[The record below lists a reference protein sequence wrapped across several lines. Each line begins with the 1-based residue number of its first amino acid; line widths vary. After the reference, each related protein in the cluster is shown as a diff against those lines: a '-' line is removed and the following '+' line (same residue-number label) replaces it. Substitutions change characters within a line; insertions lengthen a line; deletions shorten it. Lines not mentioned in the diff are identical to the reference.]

1 MDNIKPRN
9 TKPRFFYGY
18 LVVAAS
24 FTIMVLT
31 FGINYSFGVFFKPL
45 VTEFGWTRGVTSGA
59 YSLMTVIAGFL
70 GIFAGK
76 VSDRYGPRIIGVST
90 GFLLGVGFL
99 LLSRIQSLCHFYLIH
114 LFILSA
120 GIGAVWPGLVP
131 AIARWFTRRRG
142 LMTGT
147 MASGVGLGTFL
158 VPPLASWIITVH
170 DWRKAYLLIGI
181 ATFIIA
187 LLSSSLLKR
196 DPGQMDLL
204 PYGENHEPEGEPPVK
219 VEFPFSAAVKSGMF
233 ILLCA
238 IYFCYGYSLHTV
250 MVHIVPHAID
260 MGILPTNASRILG
273 LIGLTS
279 IGSRILIAGASDRI
293 GVRPALLIVFSL
305 LFISLLWVNW
315 VDSDFELY
323 LFGFL
328 FGTSYGGI
336 MSLQALAVAELFG
349 LAAVG
354 QILGAVV
361 FLYTIGAS
369 IGPVV
374 TGYVFD
380 LYGSYSPAFW
390 TAATFSGVSLVL
402 TSFLKIP
409 RNI

>member
-1 MDNIKPRN
+1 MDN

-45 VTEFGWTRGVTSGA
+45 VTEFGWARGLTSGA
-59 YSLMTVIAGFL
+59 YSLMTVMAGFL

-76 VSDRYGPRIIGVST
+76 ISDRYGPRIIGVTSGALLGI
-90 GFLLGVGFL
+90 GFLI
-99 LLSRIQSLCHFYLIH
+99 LSGIQSIGHFYLVHI
-114 LFILSA
+114 FILSA

-142 LMTGT
+142 LMTGV
-147 MASGVGLGTFL
+147 MASGVGLGTLL
-158 VPPLASWIITVH
+158 VPPIASWIITLYG
-170 DWRKAYLLIGI
+170 WRKAYLLIGI
-181 ATFIIA
+181 STFILA
-187 LLSSSLLKR
+187 LFSSLFLKR
-196 DPGQMDLL
+196 DPAQVNLL
-204 PYGENHEPEGEPPVK
+204 PYGEDHDAEGGSPVK
-219 VEFPFSAAVKSGMF
+219 VELPFGAAVRSGVFM
-233 ILLCA
+233 LLCA

-260 MGILPTNASRILG
+260 MGTLPTSASRILG
-273 LIGLTS
+273 IIGLTS
-279 IGSRILIAGASDRI
+279 IGSRILIAGASDRM

-315 VDSDFELY
+315 ANTDLELY
-323 LFGFL
+323 VFGFL

-336 MSLQALAVAELFG
+336 MSLQALAVAEIFG

-361 FLYTIGAS
+361 FHYTIGAS
-369 IGPVV
+369 IGPLV

-390 TAATFSGVSLVL
+390 TAATFSGLSLLL
-402 TSFLKIP
+402 TCYLKVHRSP
-409 RNI
+409 ER